1 MCVVSMIGDHYGRRF
16 REMPLGQPVHSATT
30 VAFAGPAV
38 RGPQGEGGWGV
49 SEQKRGLLIF
59 WLGVVLLVVC
69 VLHTIWLDHRHS
81 QHQNPHLTWLCIKI
95 DDVPSALGLEPN
107 GEGSI
112 SFGLPG
118 DPSSHLMTVHFCSER
133 EAKTLFVVLSEGAKP
148 HPPASADRK

>member
-1 MCVVSMIGDHYGRRF
+1 M
-16 REMPLGQPVHSATT
+16 
-30 VAFAGPAV
+30 
-38 RGPQGEGGWGV
+38 

-95 DDVPSALGLEPN
+95 DNVPSVLGLEPN

-118 DPSSHLMTVHFCSER
+118 DPSSHLMTVHLLLRARGEDAFRGTIRGC
-133 EAKTLFVVLSEGAKP
+133 KTLST
-148 HPPASADRK
+148 S